1 MEQPTRAPRRA
12 VHLTLGRGDVAGAT
26 IVLASIGLAIIAVSG
41 GWSAAQDQRTA
52 DMRLWLGSRAAGIVA
67 YLLLTALA
75 LAGLVLSHPAN
86 KTDWRASK
94 RVFPWHRHL
103 ALFTLA
109 FIAVHV
115 VALVLDPYADV
126 GLVGWAVPGMSSFK
140 SVPVALGTLAL
151 YALLI
156 TGLTARF
163 TTLLAPGRW
172 LTIHRVAIVAFVLAW
187 AHGVLTGTDGRALMP
202 LYAVTGALVILV
214 AASRYWRP
222 LPRRRTSADPA
233 EERRLA
239 PRIRLQVWR

>member
-1 MEQPTRAPRRA
+1 MEQRTRAPRRA
-12 VHLTLGRGDVAGAT
+12 VHLTVDRGDIAGAA

-67 YLLLTALA
+67 YLLVTVLT

-86 KTDWRASK
+86 KTDWKASK

-103 ALFTLA
+103 SLFALA
-109 FIAVHV
+109 FIAAHV
-115 VALVLDPYADV
+115 VALVLDPYAGV
-126 GLVGWAVPGMSSFK
+126 GVVGWAIPGMSAFK

-172 LTIHRVAIVAFVLAW
+172 LAIHRFAMLAFVLAW
-187 AHGVLTGTDGRALMP
+187 SHGVLSGTDGRALMP

-222 LPRRRTSADPA
+222 TPKARSSADPT